1 MNNKVT
7 TDLYINASPKS
18 SFSESIRTIRTNLA
32 FSALGNKNLKVI
44 LITSPEP
51 HNGKSFIS
59 ANLAA
64 AYAQEGKKVLIIDAD
79 LRNGREHEI
88 FNIININSGG
98 YSNLILNSL
107 ILNRSDRHVDYKN
120 YLIETN
126 IKGIT
131 LLPTGPTP
139 ANPVEL
145 LETETNKEIIE
156 KLRVMFDIIIID
168 SPPVIGLS
176 DSLILSK
183 YTDVNLVVAENKRTT
198 VESLTKT
205 KKAFEAAEST
215 ISGVVINKADVK
227 HHGYYGYYAEGYY
240 IDEDIKKKKRRK
252 KH

>member
-32 FSALGNKNLKVI
+32 FSASGNKNLKVI

-88 FNIININSGG
+88 FNIMNITSGG
-98 YSNLILNSL
+98 YSNLILNS
-107 ILNRSDRHVDYKN
+107 SDGHVDYKN

-139 ANPVEL
+139 PNPVEL
-145 LETETNKEIIE
+145 LATETNKEIIE